1 MRPNAL
7 FSMERTTKMSEHEAT
22 IQDLQ
27 RTVDELRNSVLEAKI
42 AVSLLESYLAK
53 ANQQTADW
61 QALAEKAIDQIEE
74 WRAICQEWQDRFN
87 ALLGSN

>member
-1 MRPNAL
+1 
-7 FSMERTTKMSEHEAT
+7 MSEHEAT

-53 ANQQTADW
+53 ANQQTSDW
-61 QALAEKAIDQIEE
+61 QALAEKAINQIEE